1 MAVQFPTSPTNG
13 QQLTSDGKTYTYS
26 AAQNAWNI
34 TGTTD
39 PADILYTRA
48 EIVAIQNQTT
58 FNVDYNSDYPVEI
71 FVNGIQFLSTDY
83 TATDGST
90 VVFNTALD
98 AGAEVV
104 IMYATSS
111 IRDSVDYSDLTNIP
125 IIPADV
131 SDLTD
136 TTSLLGGDIDLTAID
151 QSIVPDTDVAYDLGS
166 STKRWKDLYLSGN
179 TLVLGD
185 TSISAVDGQLS
196 VTSPSNPSP
205 VAIGSGS
212 SGAPSKEFTVASD
225 VTDGDII
232 VVNTDGTVEA
242 ASTVTLYQTSGIGA
256 YSNAP
261 STPVENGT
269 GHGSTCYVPWLDK
282 YYAVYPVVN
291 KYFELFEVSLD
302 GQTLT
307 YKADFAG
314 GNQYNEPLHVLVEEN
329 TKQLFIFSTSNN
341 QNKGIQIFS
350 VQFNGPG
357 DTVSGTTYV
366 GQPVYSSAIIN
377 GEKDRQ
383 WAADSY
389 YDESTGNILIG
400 LVHGKTSTSMGALM
414 FVTDGT
420 AVTTIDSA
428 NSGLAVISGPTGTS
442 YDYRGS
448 VFRVP
453 GTNYW
458 AFAFHNGT
466 GYLYEV
472 NWDGTTTA
480 PTLTYKQGWT
490 GVAGWAWDGVDRLYG
505 YGFSGNYFYSKY
517 SILYGGGW
525 STPTGSYW
533 TWPGFAA
540 HQGQAYITSITTD
553 ESATADPSNMNVAF
567 HGNTNKTNSTTVDVI
582 TLGDYSG
589 RYKVA
594 LMTQFDLVN
603 QVVTGSYMTE
613 IPAYYGGNIYNT
625 LPANKTV
632 NYNSAKGTWT
642 WIDNNSGQFQIV
654 NVADS
659 VTIRTG
665 ETKPIIGTAGSTVT
679 AGNSLSVNLLSTVVD
694 TFSGL
699 TVGQKYYTDGEG
711 TITTTSTNN
720 RLLGSAISSTEILPT
735 LAAAEPV
742 AEPFITQESDITNI
756 IDATY
761 INSQVT
767 IPAGSKE
774 VWVELV
780 APTDLD
786 QTLTTLN
793 IDSSEPWFNTYSK
806 IRIYMTGTDL
816 IVYPTTSSGYIN
828 MTDFRIALRKNSSDL
843 VNFSYRTAGDVYDIG
858 TRTTSNYVYTGY
870 GEPFHTSYY
879 PRIYGRDYNHSQLPG
894 TSEQAMTF
902 VFDLVST
909 PVGTGEFTSVHIE
922 YDLVHATGRSGHQY
936 MQRQDGTM
944 LLYSTNT
951 TTNLTRFYN
960 DTDTVGLN
968 LYLGNTNLKWGGQYT
983 VLGLQRIDTL
993 RG

>member
-1 MAVQFPTSPTNG
+1 MARKNRLFAKLANTVNNNG
-13 QQLTSDGKTYTYS
+13 RLQEASL
-26 AAQNAWNI
+26 AA
-34 TGTTD
+34 
-39 PADILYTRA
+39 
-48 EIVAIQNQTT
+48 
-58 FNVDYNSDYPVEI
+58 
-71 FVNGIQFLSTDY
+71 
-83 TATDGST
+83 
-90 VVFNTALD
+90 
-98 AGAEVV
+98 
-104 IMYATSS
+104 
-111 IRDSVDYSDLTNIP
+111 DLE
-125 IIPADV
+125 
-131 SDLTD
+131 
-136 TTSLLGGDIDLTAID
+136 LGGG
-151 QSIVPDTDVAYDLGS
+151 VS
-166 STKRWKDLYLSGN
+166 SR
-179 TLVLGD
+179 
-185 TSISAVDGQLS
+185 
-196 VTSPSNPSP
+196 
-205 VAIGSGS
+205 
-212 SGAPSKEFTVASD
+212 EFTAAKD
-225 VTDGDII
+225 VTDGDI
-232 VVNTDGTVEA
+232 VVINSDGTVEA
-242 ASTVTLYQTSGIGA
+242 AATITQYQTSGVGA

-269 GHGSTCYVPWLDK
+269 GQGSTCYVPWLDK
-282 YYAVYPVVN
+282 YYAVYPVAN
-291 KYFELFEVSLD
+291 KWFELFEVSLD

-314 GNQYNEPLHVLVEEN
+314 GNTNNQPVHVHVEEN
-329 TKQLFIFSTSNN
+329 TKQLFIFSTSSSTP
-341 QNKGIQIFS
+341 QTIQVFS

-357 DTVSGTTYV
+357 DTVSGTTSV
-366 GQPVYSSAIIN
+366 GMPYSSTRIDARS
-377 GEKDRQ
+377 DRQ
-383 WAADSY
+383 WASDSY

-400 LVHGKTSTSMGALM
+400 LVHGRTSTSAGAIM
-414 FVTDGT
+414 FVTDGS
-420 AVTTIDSA
+420 AGTTIDSA
-428 NSGLAVISGPTGTS
+428 NNGLVILGAPTNTS
-442 YDYRGS
+442 YDFRGS

-458 AFAFHNGT
+458 AFAFHNGA

-480 PTLTYKQGWT
+480 PTLTYKQGWA

-505 YGFSGNYFYSKY
+505 YGFSGNYFYSRY
-517 SILYGGGW
+517 STLYGGGW

-553 ESATADPSNMNVAF
+553 ESATADPSNINVKF

-582 TLGDYSG
+582 TLSETNGK
-589 RYKVA
+589 YKVA
-594 LMTQFDLVN
+594 LMTQFDLAN
-603 QVVTGSYMTE
+603 EVVTGSYMTE

-642 WIDNNSGQFQIV
+642 WIDNNSGEFQIV

-659 VTIRTG
+659 ETIRTG
-665 ETKPIIGTAGSTVT
+665 DTKPIIGTAGSTVT
-679 AGNSLSVNLLSTVVD
+679 ASNPVSVNLLSLVVD

-699 TVGQKYYTDGEG
+699 TIGQKYYADGEG

-720 RLLGSAISSTEILPT
+720 RLLGSAISSTEILTT
-735 LAAAEPV
+735 LTAVEPV
-742 AEPFITQESDITNI
+742 EEPFVTQESDITDI
-756 IDATY
+756 IDASY

-767 IPAGSKE
+767 IPAASKE

-786 QTLTTLN
+786 QTLTTLD
-793 IDSSEPWFNTYSK
+793 IDSSEPWFNTYSR

-828 MTDFRIALRKNSSDL
+828 MTDFRIALRKNSSNL
-843 VNFSYRTAGDVYDIG
+843 NGSLTYRTAGDVYDIG
-858 TRTTSNYVYTGY
+858 TRTTSNYSYAGY

-909 PVGTGEFTSVHIE
+909 PVGTGEFISVHIE
-922 YDLVHATGRSGHQY
+922 YDLVHATGRGGHQY
-936 MQRQDGTM
+936 MQRTDGTM
-944 LLYSTNT
+944 LLYSTNA
-951 TTNLTRFYN
+951 TTNLDRFYS

-968 LYLGNTNLKWGGQYT
+968 LYLGSTNLKWGGQYT